1 MLLNL
6 LSKEEKNYF
15 IDLLKKTIT
24 VDGPVNDIEK
34 SVISKLQGEMGED
47 ISKFFRFSTLTT
59 EKLIEYFASKPK
71 GVKNIVFYNLFAAS
85 LIDDFYSVEEHLL
98 LEQIQE
104 AFGIPNKTKVELCK
118 LVYAERDLKEKIK
131 RMIIE

>member
-6 LSKEEKNYF
+6 LSKEEKTYF
-15 IDLLKKTIT
+15 IDLLKKTIAI
-24 VDGPVNDIEK
+24 DGPINDVEK
-34 SVISKLQGEMGED
+34 TVIAKLQAEMGED
-47 ISKFFRFSTLTT
+47 IGKIRFSSLTT
-59 EKLIEYFASKPK
+59 EKLIEYFAQKPK
-71 GVKNIVFYNLFAAS
+71 GVKNIVYYNLFAAS
-85 LIDDFYSVEEHLL
+85 LIDDFYNVEEHLL

-104 AFGIPNKTKVELCK
+104 SFGINQKTKTELCK